1 MMVAASIWFALASSP
16 CAQDAAKGATR
27 RVEFT
32 GIVTAVRE
40 REISPRFD
48 GAIEKIH
55 FAPGQF
61 VEKGALLFEMDD
73 IVQKNEL
80 VRDRARLRHAQARL
94 RQTERDLKVNQDLRK
109 RNVASEKQ
117 LFDAQIAKDL
127 AEADVAAADIQ
138 AYAAELTVKEMKLY
152 APFAG
157 IMGRPLVR
165 EGTSINRTGRQ
176 SVNLVTITQ
185 LDPIQV
191 IGHVSYDVYASR
203 RELLKTDA
211 KADRRLDISLV
222 LPNGDAFPHTGRI
235 VAGGYA
241 FNRDMQE
248 IEVVVEFPNPNYL
261 LRPGL
266 AVTLQANVELDQRAS
281 PKR

>member
-1 MMVAASIWFALASSP
+1 MRL
-16 CAQDAAKGATR
+16 
-27 RVEFT
+27 VEFK
-32 GIVTAVRE
+32 GIVSAIRE

-48 GAIEKIH
+48 GSIEKIH
-55 FAPGQF
+55 FKPGQF
-61 VEKGALLFEMDD
+61 VEKGAPLFEMDD

-94 RQTERDLKVNQDLRK
+94 RQAEYDLKNKQALRK
-109 RNVASEKQ
+109 KEVASERQ
-117 LFDAQIAKDL
+117 LFDSEIARDL

-138 AYAAELTVKEMKLY
+138 AYAADLTVKEMKLY

-165 EGTSINRTGRQ
+165 EGTSISRLGGRQ
-176 SVNLVTITQ
+176 SVKLATITQ

-191 IGHVSYDVYASR
+191 IGHVPYDVYASR

-211 KADRRLDISLV
+211 QADQRLEVSLI
-222 LPNGDAFPHTGRI
+222 LPDGEKFEHAGKI

-241 FNRDMQE
+241 FNEATQQ

-266 AVTLQANVELDQRAS
+266 AVTLQANIEMPERAPQR
-281 PKR
+281 